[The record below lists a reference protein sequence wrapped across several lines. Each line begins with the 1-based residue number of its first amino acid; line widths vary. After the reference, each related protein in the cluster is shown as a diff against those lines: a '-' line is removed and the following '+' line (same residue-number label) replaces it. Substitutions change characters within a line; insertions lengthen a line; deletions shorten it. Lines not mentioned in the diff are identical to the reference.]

1 MLAITLLKNLKNNLF
16 EIIHYYHTIA
26 FHFFL

>member
-1 MLAITLLKNLKNNLF
+1 MLAIILLKNLKNLF
-16 EIIHYYHTIA
+16 EIIHYYHAIA